1 MLDREQ
7 QDRAIDDLTDYY
19 EKKYVNRPDE
29 DQNLGDGYSYTPV
42 IDNDISEQGR
52 LPDVKDP
59 SLWIVKCLIGTE
71 RECAMKLM
79 RKFLVEQNKEDPLQ
93 IKSVIAPESAK
104 GFVYVEAYKKTHV
117 KQAVEGINFLK
128 AGIYEQTMVPTNE
141 MKDVLRVIKTTQ
153 QLKPGAWV
161 RLKRGVYKDDLAQ
174 VDYVEAAQNQVS
186 VKLIPRID
194 YNKLRGF
201 RSGENKARNRV
212 ARPVQKLF
220 NEDNIRAIGGEINN
234 DGDFLIF
241 EGARYS
247 RKGYLYR
254 TLKMDM
260 IQVDGVKP
268 TLSELEKF
276 EDNPDMVD
284 ISSDP
289 ITDKAGRTHTFA
301 PGDMV
306 QVVEGELMHLEGKII
321 SIDRNEITMM
331 PKHEDLTEALR
342 FPARELRKSFKVGDH
357 VKVIKGRYEGDT
369 GLVVRVEDNMVVV
382 FRFVYTNCPIITR
395 FIAT

>member
-1 MLDREQ
+1 MSDSEASSASGSDNEPMASESDSEPETAPQSKRQPDYEEDERPKKRKRKGITARDFIDDIVDVDHRDDDESEDDFVEQDGGLHEAEEAARLEKDLKSSYRHSALDRERHERDEDELIEYYQ
-7 QDRAIDDLTDYY
+7 Q
-19 EKKYVNRPDE
+19 KYVNQKPADA
-29 DQNLGDGYSYTPV
+29 DLGDGYNYTPI

-93 IKSVIAPESAK
+93 IKSVVAPESAK
-104 GFVYVEAYKKTHV
+104 GFIYVEAYKKTHV
-117 KQAVEGINFLK
+117 KQAVEGINFLRS
-128 AGIYEQTMVPTNE
+128 GIYEQTMVPTNE
-141 MKDVLRVIKTTQ
+141 MKDVLRVIKTMA

-161 RLKRGVYKDDLAQ
+161 RLKRGVYKEDLAQ
-174 VDYVEAAQNQVS
+174 VDYVEAAQNTVS
-186 VKLIPRID
+186 IKLIPRID

-201 RSGENKARNRV
+201 RSSENKARNRV

-260 IQVDGVKP
+260 IQV
-268 TLSELEKF
+268 E
-276 EDNPDMVD
+276 
-284 ISSDP
+284 
-289 ITDKAGRTHTFA
+289 GR
-301 PGDMV
+301 
-306 QVVEGELMHLEGKII
+306 
-321 SIDRNEITMM
+321 
-331 PKHEDLTEALR
+331 
-342 FPARELRKSFKVGDH
+342 VG
-357 VKVIKGRYEGDT
+357 
-369 GLVVRVEDNMVVV
+369 
-382 FRFVYTNCPIITR
+382 
-395 FIAT
+395 

>member
-1 MLDREQ
+1 M
-7 QDRAIDDLTDYY
+7 
-19 EKKYVNRPDE
+19 
-29 DQNLGDGYSYTPV
+29 
-42 IDNDISEQGR
+42 

-79 RKFLVEQNKEDPLQ
+79 RKFLVEQNKEDALQ
-93 IKSVIAPESAK
+93 IKSVVAPESAK

-117 KQAVEGINFLK
+117 KQSVEGINYLRS
-128 AGIYEQTMVPTNE
+128 GLYDQTMVPTNE
-141 MKDVLRVIKTTQ
+141 MKDVLRVIKSAQ
-153 QLKPGAWV
+153 QLKSGMWV
-161 RLKRGVYKDDLAQ
+161 RLKRGIYKDDLAQ

-186 VKLIPRID
+186 VKMIPRID

-201 RSGENKARNRV
+201 RSGENKMRQKTQ
-212 ARPVQKLF
+212 RPPQKLF
-220 NEDNIRAIGGEINN
+220 NEDNIRAIGGEINH

-254 TLKMDM
+254 TLKMENVQ
-260 IQVDGVKP
+260 IEGVKP

-276 EDNPDMVD
+276 EDQPDAVD
-284 ISSDP
+284 IEIEGVGDS
-289 ITDKAGRTHTFA
+289 AGRSHSFA

-306 QVVEGELMHLEGKII
+306 QVIEGELMHLEGKIL
-321 SIDRNEITMM
+321 SIDRNEITIM
-331 PKHEDLTEALR
+331 PKHKDLTEALR
-342 FPARELRKSFKVGDH
+342 FPARELRKSFKIGDH

-369 GLVVRVEDNMVVV
+369 GLVVRVEDNMAVV
-382 FRFVYTNCPIITR
+382 FR
-395 FIAT
+395 